1 MSSVSGFVSGESAP
15 TTQVTN
21 PTGSNSA
28 SSGSGTAGDLAA
40 GQGNLATSYQTFL
53 TLLTTQLQNQDPT
66 SPMDPNA
73 FTTELVQMTGVQ
85 QQLLSNQLL
94 QQLVSASPS
103 GGVTSSANLIG
114 QNVTATSTTANL
126 ANGQASWSYGL
137 PSNAA
142 SGTATVTNSAGQVV
156 FTGSIPSLAAGTGTF
171 NWNGQNSSG
180 VQQPDGVYT
189 LSIAA
194 SDSSGGSITPTISVS
209 GVVSSVQNVGG
220 TTEVT
225 IGSSQVPVSS
235 ITSINGSSSSSS
247 SSGS

>member
-1 MSSVSGFVSGESAP
+1 MSATGTGASSVSTFVGNESTP
-15 TTQVTN
+15 TSQVSST
-21 PTGSNSA
+21 SNQS
-28 SSGSGTAGDLAA
+28 DLAA
-40 GQGNLATSYQTFL
+40 GATSLDTSYQTFL

-94 QQLVSASPS
+94 QQLVTASPS
-103 GGVTSSANLIG
+103 SGVSSAVGLIG
-114 QNVTATSTTANL
+114 KTVTATSSTSNL
-126 ANGQASWSYGL
+126 TNGQASWDYSL
-137 PSNAA
+137 PSTA
-142 SGTATVTNSAGQVV
+142 STATMTVTNSSGQVV
-156 FTGSIPSLAAGTGTF
+156 YTGTAPSLAAGGSTF
-171 NWNGQNSSG
+171 NWNGQNTSG

-209 GVVSSVQNVGG
+209 GVVGSIQNVNG
-220 TTEVT
+220 TTTVT
-225 IGSSQVPVSS
+225 IGQTAVPVSA
-235 ITSINGSSSSSS
+235 ITNVTSTSS

>member
-1 MSSVSGFVSGESAP
+1 MSSVSGYVSNESGA
-15 TTQVTN
+15 TTQVAN
-21 PTGSNSA
+21 STGSSSA
-28 SSGSGTAGDLAA
+28 ASGSGTSGDLAA
-40 GQGNLATSYQTFL
+40 GQNNLDTSYQTFL

-73 FTTELVQMTGVQ
+73 FTSELVQMTGVQ

-94 QQLVSASPS
+94 QQLVNASPS

-114 QNVTATSTTANL
+114 QNVTATSANANL
-126 ANGQASWSYGL
+126 ANGQASWSYSL
-137 PSNAA
+137 PNAA
-142 SGTATVTNSAGQVV
+142 ATGTATVTNSAGQVV
-156 FTGSIPSLAAGTGTF
+156 YTGTIPNLAAGSSSFT
-171 NWNGQNSSG
+171 WNGQNSSG
-180 VQQPDGVYT
+180 VAQPSGIYT

-194 SDSSGGSITPTISVS
+194 ADSSGGTITPTISVS

-235 ITSINGSSSSSS
+235 ITSINGSSSSSN